1 MRLAVSMRWGVGAA
15 DRRTGYEV
23 GWISVEPLA
32 QLLTRTCPYCRSTNV
47 RRSATHEGAS
57 ALRLGLRSKY
67 RCRECRK
74 SFWVDRRL
82 ALYLFVGA
90 IAATATVVAGAF
102 ALHALT
108 ASQVETQRAADGAR
122 FKELLDRAAGGDP
135 TAEYEVYRMYS
146 NGAREPTGPGEA
158 QTWLQRSAEHGN
170 ADAQYELASAFRQ
183 GLDVLQ
189 DYERAFKWMQRA
201 AEGGSSQAHYGLGV
215 MYRDGIGTV
224 ADPVKAYVHL
234 NVAAA
239 RGLPDAAVLR
249 NAIMGKL
256 TPEQLLAA
264 QAEARRVD
272 ESLR

>member
-1 MRLAVSMRWGVGAA
+1 M
-15 DRRTGYEV
+15 
-23 GWISVEPLA
+23 
-32 QLLTRTCPYCRSTNV
+32 LTRTCPYCRSDNV
-47 RRSATHEGAS
+47 RRSATHSGAS
-57 ALRLGLRSKY
+57 ALQLGIRSKY

-82 ALYLFVGA
+82 AVYLFLAA
-90 IAATATVVAGAF
+90 IVVTVTVVAGAF

-108 ASQVETQRAADGAR
+108 ASQAETQRAADGAQ
-122 FKELLDRAAGGDP
+122 FKELLDRASGGDP
-135 TAEYEVYRMYS
+135 TAEYEVYRRYA
-146 NGAREPTGPGEA
+146 NGTREPTSRGEA
-158 QTWLQRSAEHGN
+158 QAWLQRSAEHGN
-170 ADAQYELASAFRQ
+170 ADAQYELASAFRH

-189 DYERAFKWMQRA
+189 DYERAFTWMQRA
-201 AEGGSSQAHYGLGV
+201 AEGGSSQAHYGLGL
-215 MYRDGIGTV
+215 MYRDGIGTA

-239 RGLPDAAVLR
+239 RGLADAAVLR

-256 TPEQLLAA
+256 TPEQLVAA

>member
-1 MRLAVSMRWGVGAA
+1 MRLAVSLRWGVAAA

-47 RRSATHEGAS
+47 RRSATHQGAS

-67 RCRECRK
+67 RCRECRR
-74 SFWVDRRL
+74 SFRVDRRL
-82 ALYLFVGA
+82 AVYLFVGA
-90 IAATATVVAGAF
+90 IAFTATVVAGAF

-108 ASQVETQRAADGAR
+108 ASPVEGNAPPTAPGSSNCSIAR
-122 FKELLDRAAGGDP
+122 QAEDP
-135 TAEYEVYRMYS
+135 TAEYEVYRMYA
-146 NGAREPTGPGEA
+146 NGAPEPTGPGEA

-201 AEGGSSQAHYGLGV
+201 AEGGS
-215 MYRDGIGTV
+215 
-224 ADPVKAYVHL
+224 
-234 NVAAA
+234 
-239 RGLPDAAVLR
+239 
-249 NAIMGKL
+249 
-256 TPEQLLAA
+256 
-264 QAEARRVD
+264 RRRTTD
-272 ESLR
+272 WE